1 MTTSIEADLQ
11 KSALSKQVMNS
22 FQSSI
27 NVKHASLSVLK
38 NQIVKTW
45 QNADGDYEEA
55 DMSGFLEKMEK
66 DYLELKEN
74 IRKNYK

>member
-1 MTTSIEADLQ
+1 MA
-11 KSALSKQVMNS
+11 KCRRR
-22 FQSSI
+22 
-27 NVKHASLSVLK
+27 
-38 NQIVKTW
+38 
-45 QNADGDYEEA
+45 YEEA

>member
-1 MTTSIEADLQ
+1 MLRQ
-11 KSALSKQVMNS
+11 R
-22 FQSSI
+22 
-27 NVKHASLSVLK
+27 SLRFVAW
-38 NQIVKTW
+38 T
-45 QNADGDYEEA
+45 AFGDYEEA